1 MRKHRPR
8 LVTANLQFNEK
19 SIEIPAGQ
27 NNFDISDRDI
37 ILELFEMNK
46 QNDNQEKI
54 DEPKDLELKQE
65 TSQLKIQPDQPAEK
79 DISMKAEPPQ
89 DQPKN
94 EPKVEIA
101 LGQMHSTRKKKFKA
115 VSKKVYTFMHLSGTN

>member
-37 ILELFEMNK
+37 ILDMFEMNN

-65 TSQLKIQPDQPAEK
+65 TSQLKIQPDQSAEK
-79 DISMKAEPPQ
+79 DISMKAEQPQ

-94 EPKVEIA
+94 ERKVEIA

>member
-65 TSQLKIQPDQPAEK
+65 TSQLKIQPDQSAEK